1 MHYSA
6 FLPLLSAILLVAY
19 CDTMSLSFV
28 SKAIQ
33 TTTEDGTFEEQP
45 VEHAEETGGASSVTG
60 GGSQQQG
67 LFEQLR
73 HNQEEAEAERE
84 EQQRSLMRGTL
95 ALDEDDAAHLE
106 QLHRQRQDAQAR
118 QQRQTHADLAA
129 FRAAQADRQHSQQ
142 QPSSEL
148 VDGTEKN
155 NTFDVVQTTFEMTE
169 QSSAATAPS
178 EKKLAP
184 SALFV
189 IKKKRKRAVDGDA
202 EGRKASNDDEKGLAA
217 KGKNE
222 RETADGTKI
231 NGNALQ
237 STIEPAEKK
246 TDGGSGGGISSL
258 LVGYSSSSSEE
269 EGDEE

>member
-1 MHYSA
+1 
-6 FLPLLSAILLVAY
+6 
-19 CDTMSLSFV
+19 MSLSFV

-45 VEHAEETGGASSVTG
+45 VEHAEETGGSSSVTG
-60 GGSQQQG
+60 GGSQG

-84 EQQRSLMRGTL
+84 EQQRALMRGTL

-106 QLHRQRQDAQAR
+106 QLHRQRQDVLAR

-129 FRAAQADRQHSQQ
+129 FRAAQADRQHAQQQQ
-142 QPSSEL
+142 QPSSEM
-148 VDGTEKN
+148 VEGTEMT
-155 NTFDVVQTTFEMTE
+155 NTFDVAQRNFETTE
-169 QSSAATAPS
+169 QSSAATAPA

-202 EGRKASNDDEKGLAA
+202 EGRKSSNADEKGTAV
-217 KGKNE
+217 KRKNE
-222 RETADGTKI
+222 RDSADSKKT
-231 NGNALQ
+231 NENAFQ
-237 STIEPAEKK
+237 STEEPAEKK

-258 LVGYSSSSSEE
+258 LAGYSSSSSEE
-269 EGDEE
+269 EDDEE